1 MLFDIDFDVSVDQ
14 VTPVTLS
21 LEAIREVEQFIYHE
35 ARLLDE
41 RRWQAWLD
49 LWTEEGLNSGASVN
63 PPGVMASALNVAVFM
78 LQGRELKEPADD
90 GVYGNALYLDIP
102 FIDSSNVDDVAA
114 EMEGQPGHYSHT
126 DQLSIEEAE
135 ELFKDE

>member
-14 VTPVTLS
+14 VTPVNLS

-49 LWTEEGLNSGASVN
+49 DN
-63 PPGVMASALNVAVFM
+63 PL
-78 LQGRELKEPADD
+78 
-90 GVYGNALYLDIP
+90 
-102 FIDSSNVDDVAA
+102 SSRN
-114 EMEGQPGHYSHT
+114 
-126 DQLSIEEAE
+126 
-135 ELFKDE
+135 KRKRN